1 MQQLKRSLKEKKMIK
16 LKLFNRPFIYEFQK
30 LLPLNEGKSKTF
42 LSCYLNGNKNHFH
55 MKGSAISLTLKQGLE
70 QLGNDLLEE
79 ILPDMRVVWTV

>member
-16 LKLFNRPFIYEFQK
+16 LKLFNGPFIYEFQK

-55 MKGSAISLTLKQGLE
+55 IKGSAISLTLKQGLE